1 MALVVGIPRLL
12 ERAARHLGG
21 ARVLALPLLRG
32 LAILFGLI
40 WLVIAPR
47 SLPTWNLAALT
58 ALAFLVWSV
67 VLTSALWRRP
77 AAALRRNLAVVVVD
91 LSFALALIRLTGG
104 AHSALYLA
112 LLLIAALQSYFYG
125 IRRGVG
131 VGVVASLGYLVMAW
145 PTLDAFEW
153 ANLAVRIAMLLGTA
167 VGVGVLADLETAE
180 RLKVSTLTT
189 EAQARERFI
198 QSVVDD
204 LGEGLIAL
212 DVAGRVRAW
221 NRAMETRSGV
231 PASEVMGHDLF
242 EFFPQMQRDAWG
254 ESLRRLLRGELE
266 EFAFE
271 AVEHETLRGGRV
283 VVQNLKGSLLRES
296 GRPAGAVI
304 LVEDITERVGL
315 ERSARQ
321 AEKLAAVGTL
331 AAGLAHELN
340 NPIGVISSRV
350 ELMLLDAEARALPED
365 VREDLN
371 VVHRHAQRVAR
382 IAQSLLSFARQS
394 PGQRGPVDLN
404 RVIEDTLVL
413 VEQPVTRD
421 GIRLKRRLSPDLP
434 AVWGDANALQQVL
447 MNLLTNARDAV
458 AHAAD
463 GEIEVATAADA
474 AGGVRVTV
482 RDTGTGITPEAL
494 ARIFDPFFTTKSSGT
509 GLGLSISFGIIRDHQ
524 GTIDV
529 QSRPDQGTT
538 FVITLPGVV
547 VAERA

>member
-1 MALVVGIPRLL
+1 MALVIAIPRLL

-32 LAILFGLI
+32 LALLFGVI

-47 SLPTWNLAALT
+47 SLPSWNLAALT
-58 ALAFLVWSV
+58 TLAFLAWSV
-67 VLTSALWRRP
+67 SLTSALWRRP

-91 LSFALALIRLTGG
+91 LSFALVLIRLTGG
-104 AHSALYLA
+104 AQSALYLA

-125 IRRGVG
+125 IRRGIAVG
-131 VGVVASLGYLVMAW
+131 VIASLAYLVMAW

-180 RLKVSTLTT
+180 RLKVSALTT
-189 EAQARERFI
+189 EALARERFI

-204 LGEGLIAL
+204 LGEGVIAL
-212 DVAGRVRAW
+212 DVDGRVRAW
-221 NRAMETRSGV
+221 NRAMETRYGV
-231 PASEVMGHDLF
+231 RASEVMGHDLF
-242 EFFPQMQRDAWG
+242 EFFPQMQRDPWG

-266 EFAFE
+266 EFAHE
-271 AVEHETLRGGRV
+271 AVEHQTLRGGR
-283 VVQNLKGSLLRES
+283 VVQNLKGSLLREG
-296 GRPAGAVI
+296 GRPAGAVL

-413 VEQPVTRD
+413 VEKPVTRD
-421 GIRLKRRLSPDLP
+421 GVRLKRRLSPDLP
-434 AVWGDANALQQVL
+434 TVWGDANALQQVL

-458 AHAAD
+458 AHAAE

-482 RDTGTGITPEAL
+482 RDTCTGITPEAL

-509 GLGLSISFGIIRDHQ
+509 GLGLSISYGIIRDHH

-529 QSRPDQGTT
+529 QSHPGQGTT
-538 FVITLPGVV
+538 FVVTLPGVA

>member
-1 MALVVGIPRLL
+1 MALVVAIPRLL
-12 ERAARHLGG
+12 ERAAHQLGG

-32 LAILFGLI
+32 LALLFGVI

-58 ALAFLVWSV
+58 TLAFLAWSV
-67 VLTSALWRRP
+67 GLTSALWRRP
-77 AAALRRNLAVVVVD
+77 SAALRWNLAVVVVD

-125 IRRGVG
+125 IRRGIAVG
-131 VGVVASLGYLVMAW
+131 VIASLAYLVMAW

-153 ANLAVRIAMLLGTA
+153 ANLAVRIAVLLGTA

-180 RLKVSTLTT
+180 RLKVSALTT

-198 QSVVDD
+198 RSVVDD
-204 LGEGLIAL
+204 LGEGVIAL
-212 DVAGRVRAW
+212 DVEGHVRAW
-221 NRAMETRSGV
+221 NRAMETRYGV

-242 EFFPQMQRDAWG
+242 EFFPQMRRDPCG
-254 ESLRRLLRGELE
+254 ESLRRLLHGELE
-266 EFAFE
+266 EFTYE

-283 VVQNLKGSLLRES
+283 VQNLKGSLLREG
-296 GRPAGAVI
+296 GRPSGAVL

-350 ELMLLDAEARALPED
+350 ELMLLDAETRSLPED

-413 VEQPVTRD
+413 VEKPVTRD

-434 AVWGDANALQQVL
+434 TVWGDANALQQVL

-458 AHAAD
+458 AHAAE
-463 GEIEVATAADA
+463 GEIEIATAADA
-474 AGGVRVTV
+474 AGGVRITV
-482 RDTGTGITPEAL
+482 RDTGIGITPEAL

-509 GLGLSISFGIIRDHQ
+509 GLGLSISYGIIRDHH

-529 QSRPDQGTT
+529 QSHPGQGAT
-538 FVITLPGVV
+538 FVVTLPGVA